1 MEENKQTLLKKWKET
16 SSDNLMKFWEVD
28 FVELGQDYIILKM
41 PVTEKV
47 TQIDGVLHGGAT
59 LALAESAGSIA
70 AWILYRKEGESIR
83 GIELSGNHVRSAK
96 IGEMVF
102 AKATCINAGRTLQ
115 LWEIEITNQEHKL
128 ISFCKF
134 TTIKIKEQ

>member
-1 MEENKQTLLKKWKET
+1 MEENKNALLKKWKET
-16 SSDNLMKFWEVD
+16 SNDNLMKFWEVD
-28 FVELGQDYIILKM
+28 FVDLGKDYIILKM

-70 AWILYRKEGESIR
+70 AWILYRKESESIR
-83 GIELSGNHVRSAK
+83 GIELSGNHVRAAK
-96 IGEMVF
+96 VGETVF
-102 AKATCINAGRTLQ
+102 AKATCINPGRTLQ
-115 LWEIEITNQEHKL
+115 LWEIKITNQDDKL

-134 TTIKIKEQ
+134 TTIKIKE

>member
-1 MEENKQTLLKKWKET
+1 MEENKNALLKKWKET
-16 SSDNLMKFWEVD
+16 SNDNLMKFWEVD
-28 FVELGQDYIILKM
+28 FVDLGKDYIILKM

-83 GIELSGNHVRSAK
+83 GIELSGNHVRAAK
-96 IGEMVF
+96 VGETVF
-102 AKATCINAGRTLQ
+102 AKATCINPGRTLQ
-115 LWEIEITNQEHKL
+115 LWEIKITNQDDKL

-134 TTIKIKEQ
+134 TTIKIKE